1 MITLRGVGQDE
12 SEPKADFLH
21 LTASSISASTG
32 DPTGPEHGTGNGAD
46 RVAKGS
52 GDPACLVAVVETRS
66 LLRDCISQ
74 LLLKY
79 SGVSVKR
86 CVTISE
92 LLLDV
97 PDHRPDLI
105 ILGAANKSRQEAL
118 DEISILRESDFTCR
132 LIILTDSCDP
142 GFVADALRLGAQGI
156 VTTSSSADVAVEAF
170 RLVMAGGTFIPTEG
184 LAATSRSLHMN
195 GKTQGQLTAR
205 EEQIITLLRCGKPNK
220 QIARELGLSE
230 GTVKVHLHNI
240 MKKCGVANR
249 TQIIALPSLPKFHS

>member
-1 MITLRGVGQDE
+1 MITLRGVGQNE
-12 SEPKADFLH
+12 SESDFLQS
-21 LTASSISASTG
+21 TASWISVSTG
-32 DPTGPEHGTGNGAD
+32 TPPGPEYGSGNGAS
-46 RVAKGS
+46 RVTSGS
-52 GDPACLVAVVETRS
+52 GDAACLVAVVESRS

-79 SGVSVKR
+79 RGVSVKR
-86 CVTISE
+86 CMTIGE
-92 LLLDV
+92 LLDGSERL
-97 PDHRPDLI
+97 PDLI

-118 DEISILRESDFTCR
+118 DEISKLRESDLICR

-142 GFVADALRLGAQGI
+142 SFVADALRLGAQGI

-170 RLVMAGGTFIPTEG
+170 RLVMAGGTFIPAEG
-184 LAATSRSLHMN
+184 LATTSRPSHVN

-249 TQIIALPSLPKFHS
+249 TQIIALPSLPRVHS